1 MSLPELGKLKASVFK
16 EVIFPNLG
24 AEDETVIVKPT
35 HGVDF
40 GVVDLGDRV
49 LIVKSDPIFVVP
61 EYGWERSA
69 WFAVHIL
76 ASDVATSG
84 VPARYMAVDL
94 NLPVGMKKED
104 FATLWRAFSNEC
116 KKLGISIV
124 SGHTGKYEGCNYPM
138 LGGAAAITIADKN
151 GYVTSA
157 MAKVGDKVVVTK
169 GPAIETSGILSVMF
183 PQVLEERYGKEF
195 ALKAQEIFWLQSV
208 VEDALVAA
216 SIGIREDGVTAMH
229 DATEYGL
236 WGGLYEVATASNVGM
251 IIYKEKIPI
260 REDVKKVIRAFSDFT
275 GIDIDPYKAISEGTL
290 IITVRPHKADE
301 LVLKLKNSG
310 IEAAIVGEVVS
321 KEEGMRLVED
331 GSERKLEYPEQDPF
345 WPAFFKTIELLKN
358 K

>member
-1 MSLPELGKLKASVFK
+1 MSLPELGKLKASIFK

-24 AEDETVIVKPT
+24 AKDESVIVKPT
-35 HGVDF
+35 HGVDV
-40 GVVDLGDRV
+40 GVVDLGNRA

-94 NLPVGMKKED
+94 NLPIDMKKEE
-104 FATLWRAFSNEC
+104 FATLWKAFSNEC
-116 KKLGISIV
+116 KKLGISVV

-138 LGGAAAITIADKN
+138 LGGATAIAIADKN

-157 MAKVGDKVVVTK
+157 MAKVGDKLVVTK

-183 PQVLEERYGKEF
+183 PQVLEESYGKEF
-195 ALKAQEIFWLQSV
+195 ASKVQEIFWKQSV
-208 VEDALVAA
+208 VKDALVAA

-236 WGGLYEVATASNVGM
+236 WGGLHELATASKVGM
-251 IIYKEKIPI
+251 IIYKNEIPI
-260 REDVKKVIRAFSDFT
+260 REDVKKTIKAFSEFT
-275 GIDIDPYKAISEGTL
+275 GIDIDPHKAISEGTL
-290 IITVRPHKADE
+290 IITVRPHKTDE
-301 LVLKLKNSG
+301 LLKKLKSSS
-310 IEAAIVGEVVS
+310 IEAAIIGDVIPK
-321 KEEGMRLVED
+321 KEGIRLVED
-331 GSERKLEYPEQDPF
+331 GSERRLEYPEQDPF
-345 WPAFFKTIELLKN
+345 WPAFFRTIELLKSE
-358 K
+358 